1 MANTSE
7 LTMFD
12 WRDDPTDCDAD
23 AITAALAPITA
34 DYDLAFGARRV
45 HTATYLDTVDGRLGS
60 RGLVLTH
67 EHGTADNL
75 ALLSREQVL
84 TAVLPEQP
92 QWPARIEQ
100 LHESPLRDAL
110 ADAMWIRAVGP
121 IAHGRTVSRVV
132 AVLNSDAKTVVRI
145 HWTEV
150 HIDGHDDTAV
160 ARLEIKPL
168 LGYQHDANNVADAL
182 HAAESFDVADRDFV
196 DTLIAVTA
204 QPTAQPPPPM
214 TADTPAA
221 AAVATALHGFA
232 DAIAANVAGV
242 VDDVDTEFLHD
253 LRVAVRRTR
262 SMLKLAGDVLPD
274 GLKER
279 VEPDF
284 RLLGDLTTPT
294 RDLDVYLLDL
304 PTLGDHLLVGE
315 PTDLVPFGE
324 HLRRQ
329 RELEL
334 RKLVRVLRS
343 KRFTDFLATW
353 RESLTAV
360 TAVTVTVT
368 AEATESSTPTAGA
381 LASQRIM
388 KTYKKVV
395 RLAKAITPDS
405 HHDEVHSLRKRCKEL
420 RYLLEVF
427 GPVCE
432 PEAHKATVKDLK
444 KLQDLLGDF
453 QDGEM
458 QSAGL
463 RVFATQMLESRE
475 PTVAAPPA
483 ATLLAMGELSA
494 HFARQQASARAALTD
509 QLDRFLGSKAR
520 HRIEAMLP

>member
-1 MANTSE
+1 
-7 LTMFD
+7 MFD
-12 WRDDPTDCDAD
+12 WRDEPTDCDAD

-45 HTATYLDTVDGRLGS
+45 QTATYLDTVDGRLGS

-67 EHGTADNL
+67 ERGTDDNL
-75 ALLSREQVL
+75 ALLSSEQVL

-92 QWPARIEQ
+92 HWPARIEQ

-110 ADAMWIRAVGP
+110 AAAMWIRAVGP

-145 HWTEV
+145 NWTEV
-150 HIDGHDDTAV
+150 RIDGHDDTAV

-168 LGYQHDANNVADAL
+168 LGYQHDANNVAEAL
-182 HAAESFDVADRDFV
+182 RAAESFDVADRSFV

-204 QPTAQPPPPM
+204 EPTATPPPPM
-214 TADTPAA
+214 TAETPAA
-221 AAVATALHGFA
+221 TAVATALHGFA

-353 RESLTAV
+353 RESLD
-360 TAVTVTVT
+360 TV
-368 AEATESSTPTAGA
+368 AGDAADEEAPTAGA

-405 HHDEVHSLRKRCKEL
+405 HHDDVHSLRKRCKEL

-475 PTVAAPPA
+475 ATVAAPPA

-520 HRIEAMLP
+520 HRIKAMLP